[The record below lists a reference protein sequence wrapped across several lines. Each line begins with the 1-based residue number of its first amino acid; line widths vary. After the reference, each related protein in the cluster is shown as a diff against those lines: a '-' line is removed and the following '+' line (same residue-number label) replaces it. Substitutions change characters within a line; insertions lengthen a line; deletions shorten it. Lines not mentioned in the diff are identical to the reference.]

1 MEQRIIDIDRS
12 VIPACDVSFERF
24 GEVVFQT
31 RDVGGI
37 GGYKLP
43 ATSGRK
49 GWESWVEV
57 ARKHTEKPLIYDH
70 QKAGTDIPD
79 TGKQFM
85 KDLKASGLDAVILF
99 PQAGPETEKAWISH
113 ALDHGLKVIV
123 GGRMTHAKYTV
134 SEGGFI
140 TDEGAM
146 EMYRIAARAGINDY
160 VVPGNK
166 PDVIKQIREV
176 VEAEGAT
183 PVFYAPGFIAQGGVI
198 SEAANIA
205 GKRFHG
211 IVGRGI
217 YDAQDMKTA
226 ALEHTSQ
233 LR

>member
-1 MEQRIIDIDRS
+1 MVKS
-12 VIPACDVSFERF
+12 
-24 GEVVFQT
+24 
-31 RDVGGI
+31 
-37 GGYKLP
+37 
-43 ATSGRK
+43 TSYPMSRLNR
-49 GWESWVEV
+49 
-57 ARKHTEKPLIYDH
+57 A
-70 QKAGTDIPD
+70 
-79 TGKQFM
+79 M
-85 KDLKASGLDAVILF
+85 ASA
-99 PQAGPETEKAWISH
+99 S
-113 ALDHGLKVIV
+113 
-123 GGRMTHAKYTV
+123 MN
-134 SEGGFI
+134 S
-140 TDEGAM
+140 M
-146 EMYRIAARAGINDY
+146 ARAGINDY